1 MKLSPG
7 HHSLPRKKS
16 STEKNLS
23 ASQIFQRGH
32 PTRRSCLSPQYHHQH
47 HHQHRQQDSS
57 LHFEY
62 FVPRSVSEFNLA
74 ATVVTDIA
82 VAPLPPTSVLRPS
95 SVITPPASGLT
106 TNNAS
111 AINQGRLLDP
121 SNTTTRSREKMVT
134 FEDEGV
140 NSAGSGSNRK
150 NLSSIDNTFM

>member
-16 STEKNLS
+16 SADKNLS

-47 HHQHRQQDSS
+47 HHQHRQQESS

-82 VAPLPPTSVLRPS
+82 VAPLPPTSALRPS

-106 TNNAS
+106 TNTS
-111 AINQGRLLDP
+111 ATNQGRLLDA

-140 NSAGSGSNRK
+140 NSAGSASNRK